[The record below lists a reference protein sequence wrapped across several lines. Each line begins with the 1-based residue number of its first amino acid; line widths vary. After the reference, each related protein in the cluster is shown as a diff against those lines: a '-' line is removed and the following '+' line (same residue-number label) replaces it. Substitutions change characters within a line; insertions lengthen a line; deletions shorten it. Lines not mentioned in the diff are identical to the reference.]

1 MGVNDEKLK
10 VQFEVD
16 LEQLKKQLGQAG
28 VIFDQT
34 AKKTEQSTQK
44 MAAGI
49 EVVEKKSGFL
59 VAKLTS
65 IGKAAAAA
73 FAFDLAAKVF
83 GFSGVM
89 DLVSKATDKAAE
101 TIRLAGQYVLGLG
114 DSADAADVK
123 VKRLADRIA
132 EIRGALRTT
141 EDFTISPRRGEGFA
155 IEIPKF
161 QNDADNLKA
170 LEAVERAQKR
180 IRDLSD
186 EAARSLG
193 AESYAKASGAIREV
207 ADEFARI
214 ESDQII
220 EGVRAE
226 FAALSKEVAEA
237 PAKLKAATDAHNAW
251 VKSLERGAALTAKAR
266 AEAGVVRFAN
276 PFANVGASAADAAVT
291 ATRQR
296 AFNLRSEEIKAAER
310 DSARLEQFAQKAIAV
325 SQFVASAGV
334 KVFNEL
340 ETVRRQREADLALS
354 QQFVEAY
361 AVSLERTRLEAE
373 LASDPFDQLNAA
385 LVQISDTAESRR
397 LNLYQQFVADG
408 DQEKLRE
415 FLDLVD
421 RIEAKQIA
429 ATKATGTFAGQVDAR
444 MKQIAESISNIGGQT
459 VDVAFNSFRGFFR
472 DILSGTASAGEAFRS
487 FAASVVA
494 GLADMLAQWLALQA
508 VGFLFPGFGAAGGSV
523 FGASRAGSG
532 GTGAGAGGAPIYG
545 FGSGAAG
552 GGFGAQR
559 GGGPV
564 TINLVVQSLDP
575 RTAADV
581 VLGAMPQIQGA
592 LAAVISGGSDRR
604 LLEQLR
610 AVRG

>member
-1 MGVNDEKLK
+1 MAVNDEKLK

-28 VIFDQT
+28 VLFEE
-34 AKKTEQSTQK
+34 AGKKTEKSTK
-44 MAAGI
+44 GMADGI
-49 EVVEKKSGFL
+49 EAVEKKSGFL
-59 VAKLTS
+59 VNKLTS
-65 IGKAAAAA
+65 IGKAAGAA

-101 TIRLAGQYVLGLG
+101 AIRLFNQQMLGIGGEQNNAEAKL
-114 DSADAADVK
+114 
-123 VKRLADRIA
+123 KRIADRLA
-132 EIRGALRTT
+132 EIRESVRTT
-141 EDFTISPRRGEGFA
+141 DMVNFGLTARSNVPF
-155 IEIPKF
+155 EIPKIE
-161 QNDADNLKA
+161 NDAQSIKV
-170 LEAVERAQKR
+170 LESVERAQRALKA
-180 IRDLSD
+180 LSD
-186 EAARSLG
+186 SAAADLG
-193 AESYAKASGAIREV
+193 AKSYAEASDAIRAYVDQVLSIENEKILSELRSEI
-207 ADEFARI
+207 AGLTKEFA
-214 ESDQII
+214 D
-220 EGVRAE
+220 
-226 FAALSKEVAEA
+226 A

-266 AEAGVVRFAN
+266 TEAGVVRFAN

-296 AFNLRSEEIKAAER
+296 VFNLRSEEIKAAER

-325 SQFVASAGV
+325 SQFVASAGI

-373 LASDPFDQLNAA
+373 LAADPFDHLNAA
-385 LVQISDTAESRR
+385 LVQISDTAETRR

-415 FLDLVD
+415 FLGLVD
-421 RIEAKQIA
+421 RIEAKQISA
-429 ATKATGTFAGQVDAR
+429 AKATGTFAGQVDAR

-459 VDVAFNSFRGFFR
+459 VDVAFDSFRGFFR

-508 VGFLFPGFGAAGGSV
+508 VGFFLSPTGGGAKLLGLSQAAPGGG
-523 FGASRAGSG
+523 G
-532 GTGAGAGGAPIYG
+532 GTGAAPIYG

-559 GGGPV
+559 NAPV